1 MYYGS
6 TNANEDKPMKALMM
20 AAALAA
26 GAAQAATPE
35 AARAEIT
42 HLMSA
47 IEKSQCK
54 FSRNG
59 SWYDA
64 RMARKHLAK
73 KFEYMD
79 KRDLVPST
87 EVFIERGAST
97 SSSSGKPY
105 QMQCPGGAVMTSGE
119 WLTAELKRYRAAT
132 K

>member
-1 MYYGS
+1 
-6 TNANEDKPMKALMM
+6 MKAMFL
-20 AAALAA
+20 AAAFAA
-26 GAAQAATPE
+26 GAASAATPD
-35 AARAEIT
+35 ATRAEID

-47 IEKSQCK
+47 VEKSQCK

-79 KRDLVPST
+79 RKDLVPST
-87 EVFIERGAST
+87 EAFIERGAST

-105 QMQCPGGAVMTSGE
+105 QMQCQGAAVMTSGA
-119 WLTAELKRYRAAT
+119 WLTAELKRYRAQAR
-132 K
+132 

>member
-1 MYYGS
+1 
-6 TNANEDKPMKALMM
+6 MKVLIL

-26 GAAQAATPE
+26 GAASAATPD
-35 AARAEIT
+35 AARTEIT

-79 KRDLVPST
+79 KKDLVPSA
-87 EVFIERGAST
+87 EAFIERGASA

-105 QMQCPGGAVMTSGE
+105 QMQCPGAPVMTSGA
-119 WLTAELKRYRAAT
+119 WLTAELKRYRT
-132 K
+132 GTR